1 MTERDREYELSV
13 QALRAEAH
21 PQVDKARVRAR
32 LVARGVLASA
42 GAGAATATAA
52 KATASWSAAS
62 VGKIVAGLT
71 FLTMLTV
78 AAVHYLA
85 PAPAPRTRTLGHML
99 EGPLRAREAP
109 SPAFTVQ
116 AAEKARVP
124 VVQRLEKPP
133 AAVHAPRA
141 TDPVL
146 DLARENALISAAV
159 SALRAGDGARASSL
173 LDQHEREFPAG
184 FLRAERETV
193 RKRVGEA
200 QRAGSPGP

>member
-99 EGPLRAREAP
+99 EGPLRARSSLAGLRSAGGRKGP
-109 SPAFTVQ
+109 CARGS
-116 AAEKARVP
+116 KAR
-124 VVQRLEKPP
+124 E
-133 AAVHAPRA
+133 AARG
-141 TDPVL
+141 
-146 DLARENALISAAV
+146 R
-159 SALRAGDGARASSL
+159 ARAAR
-173 LDQHEREFPAG
+173 D
-184 FLRAERETV
+184 
-193 RKRVGEA
+193 
-200 QRAGSPGP
+200 